1 MAEALQS
8 HPEDI
13 EVLRIDPATEAGGL
27 LGKEPA
33 AHGVAEAGM
42 SSHIPGR
49 GGLPPTNMSQKESG
63 RAETTTQTGRD
74 GQTLRLSVFANPNKQ
89 TRLKRNGKNIMY
101 PIRMTMD
108 R

>member
-1 MAEALQS
+1 MT
-8 HPEDI
+8 HGP
-13 EVLRIDPATEAGGL
+13 EAGGL

-42 SSHIPGR
+42 SGHIPGR

-63 RAETTTQTGRD
+63 RAETTIQTGRD

-89 TRLKRNGKNIMY
+89 TRLKRNGENFMY
-101 PIRMTMD
+101 LIRKLTG